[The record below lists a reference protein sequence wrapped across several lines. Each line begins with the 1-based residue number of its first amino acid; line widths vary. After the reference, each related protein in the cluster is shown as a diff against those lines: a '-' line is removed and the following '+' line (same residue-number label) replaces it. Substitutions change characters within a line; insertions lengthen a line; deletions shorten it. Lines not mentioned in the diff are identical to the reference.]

1 MQNILGK
8 IFKKSSR
15 IAGYGFGLF
24 AANAFL
30 ASTLLGGSTLSQNA
44 QAQIPYATTNPE
56 LYIVMFR
63 ADWCT
68 PCKVIEPIIY
78 SALNSLN
85 DPQIEYVT
93 IDITTP
99 SASEVSA
106 HAAFDRNIVPQYNRW
121 LGVTGFAALIDADT
135 KQTLGC
141 VNLLYD
147 QNAMRN
153 HIASLKNKAVSNQ
166 PNIDLTCPEPNNL
179 G

>member
-1 MQNILGK
+1 MNKIL
-8 IFKKSSR
+8 KKSFKNASR
-15 IAGYGFGLF
+15 ATAIGFGLL
-24 AANAFL
+24 ASNIFL
-30 ASTLLGGSTLSQNA
+30 ASPSFNGVSLAQNA
-44 QAQIPYATTNPE
+44 QAQTPLNATAPE
-56 LYIVMFR
+56 LYVVMFR

-68 PCKVIEPIIY
+68 PCKVIEPVIH

-85 DPQIEYVT
+85 DAQIEYVT

-99 SASEVSA
+99 SVSEISA

-147 QNAMRN
+147 QTAMRN
-153 HIASLKNKAVSNQ
+153 HIASLKNKAVNNQ
-166 PNIDLTCPEPNNL
+166 PNTDVTCPEPNNI